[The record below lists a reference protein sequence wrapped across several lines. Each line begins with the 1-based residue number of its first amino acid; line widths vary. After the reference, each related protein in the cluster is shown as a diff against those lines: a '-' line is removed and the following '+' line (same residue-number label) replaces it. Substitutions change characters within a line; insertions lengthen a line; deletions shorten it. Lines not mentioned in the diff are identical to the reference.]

1 MQIGCRIA
9 GMIKPA
15 LHVGEVIGDRERA
28 TPSDFNAAHREP
40 FLSSAGDELSLKPKL
55 KDRLIDHRDGME
67 R

>member
-1 MQIGCRIA
+1 MQIGCSNA

-28 TPSDFNAAHREP
+28 APSDFNAAHREP
-40 FLSSAGDELSLKPKL
+40 LLSSAGDELSLKPKL
-55 KDRLIDHRDGME
+55 KDRLIDHRGGIG